1 MSPPTAPDSDA
12 ETPTKPEPRPSLVT
26 DLRSSA
32 ATLLGVLAFTFLA
45 VDPALAQSG
54 VSAFCQ
60 TDMASTIKNLFT
72 LIQFGGPLIG
82 GVIALGATVATPTV
96 RRADMKKEL
105 KEMRNQAIIWGLL
118 VAPLATTIIQFLLN
132 NIVAGGASCGF

>member
-1 MSPPTAPDSDA
+1 MSPPAPPDSDA
-12 ETPTKPEPRPSLVT
+12 QETANPEPRPSLVT

-32 ATLLGVLAFTFLA
+32 ATLLGALALTLLA
-45 VDPALAQSG
+45 VEPVLAQSG
-54 VSAFCQ
+54 VSAFCE
-60 TDMASTIKNLFT
+60 TDMAATIQNLFT